1 MATLSSSFNSSIT
14 IFLLFTTALLMM
26 SHQAAALYVLYA
38 GYTLYPGQSLK
49 YNGYSFHM
57 QYDCNLVLYEFNTP
71 IWRSGTD
78 GMGSRCILQM
88 QFDGN
93 LVVYKDL
100 GATAVWSSNSLQPYR
115 DYYFLI
121 LQRDGNVVIYRPGN
135 TPIWSTKTR

>member
-1 MATLSSSFNSSIT
+1 MATSSSSSSSNSSIT

-26 SHQAAALYVLYA
+26 THQAAAVFKLYA
-38 GYTLYPGQSLK
+38 GYTLYPGQYLT
-49 YNGYSFHM
+49 YNGYFFVM
-57 QYDCNLVLYEFNTP
+57 QYDCNLVLYEFNAP
-71 IWRSGTD
+71 IWLSGTS
-78 GMGSRCILQM
+78 GKGSRCILQM

-121 LQRDGNVVIYRPGN
+121 LQIDRNVVIIRIRAYV
-135 TPIWSTKTR
+135 